1 MDRNIDLVSLPK
13 KSFWKLS
20 IPLVIYC
27 IFDAVYGIVDMV
39 WVSQISI
46 EAFYALG
53 VSVPIVS
60 LIFTIGDSIGKGT
73 NSMMS
78 RFLGSGNYEDAYNTV
93 LHGMILANVMWII
106 LVVCLLF
113 AHKILYFIDAVSYT
127 NLTLPTITACRSRW
141 SPYH

>member
-39 WVSQISI
+39 WVSQISV

-78 RFLGSGNYEDAYNTV
+78 RFLGSGNYEMHTI
-93 LHGMILANVMWII
+93 H
-106 LVVCLLF
+106 
-113 AHKILYFIDAVSYT
+113 YFMEWFWPM
-127 NLTLPTITACRSRW
+127 LCG
-141 SPYH
+141 